1 MPGVDRLILISSIL
15 TGITSL
21 NHRNVLAMPT
31 SAIIMIIIAGIL
43 DILGVALLL
52 MQTFNDDFP

>member
-1 MPGVDRLILISSIL
+1 LPGVDRLILISSIL
-15 TGITSL
+15 TGITPL

-31 SAIIMIIIAGIL
+31 SAIIMTIIAGIL